1 MGNSESKN
9 VNVKVNRYYL
19 TISNSLTD
27 HDEGFMYSN
36 LTDQLSDIE
45 EFLLGNQDSKCS
57 QKIKKE
63 IDTWFETSKKA
74 LDELQEEELKK
85 DKKRQVPVTLFDIH
99 LEEGLYEN
107 FYPGIDDDD
116 YERAE
121 QITREQMSHDAD
133 IIHHYI
139 DNPDP
144 ENPYLLKKKYQDCCH
159 ISDFFDQS
167 KYSEH
172 ESTGLEYF
180 VKFFQNYM
188 TKEFSWQGT
197 DYKPFPRVINLEII

>member
-9 VNVKVNRYYL
+9 VIVKVNRYYL
-19 TISNSLTD
+19 TISTLLTD
-27 HDEGFMYSN
+27 DEEGFMYSN
-36 LTDQLSDIE
+36 LTNLGDIE

-85 DKKRQVPVTLFDIH
+85 DKERQIPVTLFDIY
-99 LEEGLYEN
+99 LKEGFYNN
-107 FYPGIDDDD
+107 FHPGIDDDD
-116 YERAE
+116 YERYE
-121 QITREQMSHDAD
+121 RNTREQINYDATQ
-133 IIHHYI
+133 INHYI
-139 DNPDP
+139 DNPNP
-144 ENPYLLKKKYQDCCH
+144 ENPYLLKKKYQDCCN